1 MYGPNP
7 YGDGTQ
13 SELIWDLRQTY
24 AEIIS
29 QILRN
34 IADSRGQEEFVTW
47 FNLMD
52 DQLYVE
58 INQKL
63 TPKEREKYKEIKNKT
78 LSILNKY
85 PIAYKNNQSKTNERY
100 EIKQALKEMEMWLR
114 DMMESHKMF
123 GSKEEVNLD

>member
-7 YGDGTQ
+7 YSDGTQ

>member
-34 IADSRGQEEFVTW
+34 IADARGSEEFNNW

-58 INQKL
+58 VNQKL
-63 TPKEREKYKEIKNKT
+63 TPKEREDYKKVKNTT
-78 LSILNKY
+78 LSVLNKF
-85 PIAYKNNQSKTNERY
+85 PIAYKNNQAKGNERY
-100 EIKQALKEMEMWLR
+100 EIKQALKIMEMWLR
-114 DMMESHKMF
+114 DMMEKHKMF